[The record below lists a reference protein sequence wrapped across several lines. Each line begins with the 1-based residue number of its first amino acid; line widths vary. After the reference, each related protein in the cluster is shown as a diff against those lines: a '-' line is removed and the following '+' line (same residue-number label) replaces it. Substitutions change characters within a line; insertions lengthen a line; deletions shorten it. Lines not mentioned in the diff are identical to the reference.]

1 MYNTLRDGS
10 ASSEMGGSI
19 WTNIF
24 IHHFSILKAYLWK
37 SDAAL
42 KALKVQEGLKRV
54 WEQGKESATA
64 AMDGGQES
72 KRSQRAMRGDCWP
85 CGDGSHSKVQ
95 NTLSFLMA
103 LLDRIE
109 SKEIPDDMGEMTT
122 SNKALP
128 ESSRVKTNKL
138 DAQGRQRVR
147 DLLTVLEK
155 QMPDEVK
162 K

>member
-1 MYNTLRDGS
+1 
-10 ASSEMGGSI
+10 
-19 WTNIF
+19 
-24 IHHFSILKAYLWK
+24 
-37 SDAAL
+37 
-42 KALKVQEGLKRV
+42 
-54 WEQGKESATA
+54 
-64 AMDGGQES
+64 
-72 KRSQRAMRGDCWP
+72 
-85 CGDGSHSKVQ
+85 
-95 NTLSFLMA
+95 MA